1 MQRGGA
7 AGSGARRRKLRP
19 SASAVALVASC
30 LSGLALSVLTSSQVV
45 AVDLAALALGL
56 AGVIGAITALLRPQ
70 ALTRSMSGPIF
81 AWLAFL
87 GWALVSVL
95 TSGRGW
101 SAFVGEP
108 TNLWGWLSL
117 AAATAVAIAAAARFE
132 EVGAALAAVA
142 PAVIVV
148 ELAIVLLQ
156 AATGQ
161 TIRGSLPNSTYL
173 GELVVLLVPFVGL
186 RSDRTRSKAA
196 DALAVGAIA
205 VVAAS
210 GARAATL
217 SILAWFVAERVWRR
231 ARTARE
237 RLLTVGIAAIVAVG
251 SALAF
256 ARDEIA
262 ATFAASTW
270 AERLLMWSDAWR
282 AVLARP
288 VIGYGPD
295 GFVAGGTSVSTVE
308 RMRQGPVLLYHL
320 YGTADPHNLVTWVGV
335 SAGIVGVFL
344 VALTLVHVVR
354 RWRENAELPEQR
366 KAAIWALCMTAITLL
381 TAPAATQ
388 IAPILGLVLGL
399 SLEGA
404 RGAGTGRSPQA
415 LRWTPAVLGVMAGAL
430 AASMLLRIP
439 FEEPSQSRSPRIAQ
453 AALRAAETARFD
465 PYLWYLASQH
475 LGWAVRAGAA
485 SLDERPD
492 LRAAE
497 NAAAL
502 DRRNPFYALEVA
514 RTLAFYG
521 APSPDVDEAYAEA
534 FRRWPAFPLA
544 HAERAYYL
552 ATTGRRK
559 EAERELAIARLCS
572 GDCADVEAAIR
583 AAEKTLRE

>member
-1 MQRGGA
+1 MQRGRA
-7 AGSGARRRKLRP
+7 AGSAARRRQLRP

-30 LSGLALSVLTSSQVV
+30 LSGLALSVLASSQVL

-56 AGVIGAITALLRPQ
+56 AGVIGATTALLRPK
-70 ALTRSMSGPIF
+70 ALTRSMSGPIL
-81 AWLAFL
+81 AWLAFM
-87 GWALVSVL
+87 GWALVSAL
-95 TSGRGW
+95 ASGRGW

-108 TNLWGWLSL
+108 TNLWGLLSL
-117 AAATAVAIAAAARFE
+117 AAATAVAATAASWSE
-132 EVGAALAAVA
+132 EVGAVLSAVA

-148 ELAIVLLQ
+148 ELAIVFSQ

-161 TIRGSLPNSTYL
+161 PIRGSLPNSTYL

-205 VVAAS
+205 AVAAS
-210 GARAATL
+210 SARVATL
-217 SILAWFVAERVWRR
+217 SLLAWFVAERVWRR

-237 RLLTVGIAAIVAVG
+237 RYAAAAVAAAVAVG
-251 SALAF
+251 GAMVF

-270 AERLLMWSDAWR
+270 TERLLMWSDAWR
-282 AVLARP
+282 AMLARP
-288 VIGYGPD
+288 VVGYGPD
-295 GFVAGGTSVSTVE
+295 GFIGAGASVSTVE
-308 RMRQGPVLLYHL
+308 RMQQGPVLLYHL
-320 YGTADPHNLVTWVGV
+320 YGTADPHNVVVWVGV
-335 SAGIVGVFL
+335 SAGVVGLSL
-344 VALTLVHVVR
+344 VVLTLVHVVR
-354 RWRENAELPEQR
+354 RWRENAEHSEQS
-366 KAAIWALCMTAITLL
+366 KAAVWALCMTAATLL
-381 TAPAATQ
+381 TAPAAMQ

-399 SLEGA
+399 SLSGA
-404 RGAGTGRSPQA
+404 RGAGEHGHPNVVKWA
-415 LRWTPAVLGVMAGAL
+415 PAVLGVMSAAL
-430 AASMLLRIP
+430 VASMLLRIP
-439 FEEPSQSRSPRIAQ
+439 FEEPSQSRSPRLAH
-453 AALRAAETARFD
+453 AALRAAEAARLD

-475 LGWAVRAGAA
+475 LGWAVRAGTA
-485 SLDERPD
+485 SFDERPD

-521 APSPDVDEAYAEA
+521 APESEVEAAYAET

-552 ATTGRRK
+552 ATTGRRQ
-559 EAERELAIARLCS
+559 EAARELAMARLCS
-572 GDCADVEAAIR
+572 GECADVEAAIR
-583 AAEKTLRE
+583 AAERALQE

>member
-1 MQRGGA
+1 MQRGRA
-7 AGSGARRRKLRP
+7 AGSAARRRVRP

-30 LSGLALSVLTSSQVV
+30 LSGLALSLLASSQVV

-56 AGVIGAITALLRPQ
+56 AGVTGAITALLRPQ

-87 GWALVSVL
+87 GWALVSAL
-95 TSGRGW
+95 ASGRGW

-132 EVGAALAAVA
+132 EVGAALAAAA

-196 DALAVGAIA
+196 DALAAGAIA
-205 VVAAS
+205 AVAAS
-210 GARAATL
+210 GARTATL
-217 SILAWFVAERVWRR
+217 TLLAWFVAERVWRG

-237 RLLTVGIAAIVAVG
+237 RLLTVGIAAVVVG
-251 SALAF
+251 GALAF
-256 ARDEIA
+256 ARDEIV

-295 GFVAGGTSVSTVE
+295 GFVAGATSVSTVE
-308 RMRQGPVLLYHL
+308 RMRHGPVLLYHL
-320 YGTADPHNLVTWVGV
+320 YGTADPHNLIVWIGV
-335 SAGIVGVFL
+335 SAGVVGVLL
-344 VALTLVHVVR
+344 VVLTLVHVVR
-354 RWRENAELPEQR
+354 RWREDAELAEQR

-381 TAPAATQ
+381 TAPAAMQ
-388 IAPILGLVLGL
+388 IAPILGLVVGL
-399 SLEGA
+399 SLS
-404 RGAGTGRSPQA
+404 GAGGACEPRHPNVVRWA
-415 LRWTPAVLGVMAGAL
+415 LTVLGVVAAAL
-430 AASMLLRIP
+430 VAFMLLRLP
-439 FEEPSQSRSPRIAQ
+439 FEEPSQSRSPRIAR
-453 AALRAAETARFD
+453 AALRAAEAARLD
-465 PYLWYLASQH
+465 PYVWYLASQH
-475 LGWAVRAGAA
+475 LGWAVRAGTA
-485 SLDERPD
+485 SLDERSD

-514 RTLAFYG
+514 RTLVFYG
-521 APSPDVDEAYAEA
+521 APSRDVDAAYAET

-552 ATTGRRK
+552 ATTGRRQ
-559 EAERELAIARLCS
+559 EAARELAMARLCS
-572 GDCADVEAAIR
+572 GECADVEAAIR
-583 AAEKTLRE
+583 AAERALQE